1 MPGGSEFHSWGAE
14 REKALFPMV
23 LKGRGR
29 TEEAGGGGDV
39 KKIGQIGRCQAVDG
53 LECEEIEM
61 NYEFNWKPVVLLYDW
76 GDVVMRAAEF

>member
-1 MPGGSEFHSWGAE
+1 M
-14 REKALFPMV
+14 
-23 LKGRGR
+23 
-29 TEEAGGGGDV
+29 
-39 KKIGQIGRCQAVDG
+39 DG